1 MEEPPNTMIATKLL
15 LCGALAAADNSFWTN
30 ACVFRAMCFEET
42 DEIVSI
48 LVSAI
53 DRETAAMRRIMK
65 EVQWS
70 SSVIFFNCAPSIRV
84 FAGPVRGCAL

>member
-1 MEEPPNTMIATKLL
+1 MIATKLL

-30 ACVFRAMCFEET
+30 ACVFRAMFFEET

-65 EVQWS
+65 EV
-70 SSVIFFNCAPSIRV
+70 
-84 FAGPVRGCAL
+84 